1 MLDSFDDITPMARV
15 VLSCREPLPRSD
27 HDLSIEEK
35 QT

>member
-1 MLDSFDDITPMARV
+1 MLDSFDDMSPRTRV
-15 VLSCREPLPRSD
+15 VLNCREPLPRSD